1 MFKYLRLAILN
12 DYNIYLNERSYD
24 VDLENDLTS
33 YDQTINSEILILL
46 LNSIKEEIKSMKDN
60 EVWDLAELSKRIK
73 IIGCKWIFKIKH
85 DFKANIE
92 RYKAKLVTK
101 WYSKKEGIDYKETF
115 FHVFKKISLRIV
127 MTLVVHFNLEL
138 H

>member
-1 MFKYLRLAILN
+1 MIRKLFKYLRLAILN

-60 EVWDLAELSKRIK
+60 EV
-73 IIGCKWIFKIKH
+73 
-85 DFKANIE
+85 
-92 RYKAKLVTK
+92 
-101 WYSKKEGIDYKETF
+101 
-115 FHVFKKISLRIV
+115 
-127 MTLVVHFNLEL
+127 
-138 H
+138 

>member
-1 MFKYLRLAILN
+1 MIRKLFKSLRPAILN

-46 LNSIKEEIKSMKDN
+46 LNPIKEEIKSMKDN
-60 EVWDLAELSKRIK
+60 EVWDLVELSKRIK

-85 DFKANIE
+85 VFKANTE

-101 WYSKKEGIDYKETF
+101 WYTKKRRNR
-115 FHVFKKISLRIV
+115 L
-127 MTLVVHFNLEL
+127 
-138 H
+138 

>member
-1 MFKYLRLAILN
+1 MIRKLFKSLRPAILN

-60 EVWDLAELSKRIK
+60 EV
-73 IIGCKWIFKIKH
+73 
-85 DFKANIE
+85 
-92 RYKAKLVTK
+92 
-101 WYSKKEGIDYKETF
+101 
-115 FHVFKKISLRIV
+115 
-127 MTLVVHFNLEL
+127 
-138 H
+138 